1 MGKKALSVALLATGL
16 TMGATASAEMA
27 SPSMLADTCAGCHGT
42 SGVSNGPAT
51 PTISG
56 MSKVYFVNAMLSY
69 KYGED
74 EDKITA
80 AAKTLKMD
88 PDDIDGLKRPAT
100 IMGRI
105 AKGYSDEEIGAM
117 ADFFTRKTF
126 MRASQ
131 KADSGM
137 AASGKRIHDEA
148 CEKCH
153 EDGGRK
159 GDGSGIL
166 AGQWMPYLSNAM
178 MDFTAGHRDMPKKM
192 RAKVKDLNDKD
203 FAALIQFYG
212 SQK

>member
-1 MGKKALSVALLATGL
+1 MGKKALSIALLAAGL

-42 SGVSNGPAT
+42 TGVSNGPAT
-51 PTISG
+51 PSISG
-56 MSKVYFVNAMLSY
+56 FSRIYFVNAMLAY

-74 EDKITA
+74 EEKISA

-88 PDDIDGLKRPAT
+88 PDDIDGLKRSAT
-100 IMGRI
+100 IMDRI
-105 AKGYSDEEIGAM
+105 AKGYSDEEIGAL
-117 ADFFTRKTF
+117 ADYFTRKTF

-131 KADSGM
+131 NADGSL
-137 AASGKRIHDEA
+137 ASKGKQIHEEA

-178 MDFTAGHRDMPKKM
+178 MDFTEGHREMPKKM
-192 RAKVKDLNDKD
+192 RAKVKDLTDKD